1 MNLLAGQ
8 AQHTF
13 IEPLAIGRLLANL
26 RDALDVLSRCRAAK
40 EEWFRHNRIMA
51 RQLPIR
57 LVLNQLLAWK
67 AMGGFRA
74 VRVGVPFH

>member
-1 MNLLAGQ
+1 VNPLASQ
-8 AQHTF
+8 AQNTF
-13 IEPLAIGRLLANL
+13 IEPLAIGWLLANL
-26 RDALDVLSRCRAAK
+26 REALDVLPRCRAAK
-40 EEWFRHNRIMA
+40 DEWFRHNRIMA

-67 AMGGFRA
+67 AMGGFRV